1 MPYQLHNTSQRGI
14 TEWKKEMPSTEQ
26 NDSYPFSYSQCRLLE
41 MRMLLLALN
50 VGPTMRRTITA
61 LLSHL
66 GD

>member
-1 MPYQLHNTSQRGI
+1 
-14 TEWKKEMPSTEQ
+14 MPSTEQ
-26 NDSYPFSYSQCRLLE
+26 NDSYPFSYSQYRLLE